1 MNRAIRRTA
10 EAWLAHGRDAVIV
23 TVIEARG
30 ARAVRA
36 GTRMLVSE
44 GQRVGSI
51 GGGHIELQSTCLAEE
66 LLAVRA
72 AVPRQVSFPIGPSQ
86 RNGINVRLGFARLD
100 ATQLAAWPEQELM
113 FHLQLYDGG
122 QLGWPL
128 TRILGSLDCSVDW
141 IECDDEGGTVT
152 PPNDADA
159 PMPERIRRYRL
170 DVPSVHVSSG
180 TAGGFY
186 LVTTQDTELDLT
198 IAEAILRRGDFGF
211 FGLLGSHTQRQHVA
225 RRLGQRGIG
234 SDALARMTSPIG
246 IEGISSKR
254 PEAQAISI
262 AAQLLQRCHS

>member
-51 GGGHIELQSTCLAEE
+51 GGGHLELQSTCLAEE

-72 AVPRQVSFPIGPSQ
+72 AVPRQVSFPIGPSS
-86 RNGINVRLGFARLD
+86 RHGVSVRLGFARLD
-100 ATQLAAWPEQELM
+100 ATQLAAWPAQESL

-128 TRILGSLDCSVDW
+128 TRILATLDCSVDW
-141 IECDDEGGTVT
+141 VECDDEGGTVT

-159 PMPERIRRYRL
+159 AVPERIRRYRL
-170 DVPSVHVSSG
+170 DVPAVHVGAG

-186 LVTTQDTELDLT
+186 LVMTQDPQLDLT
-198 IAEAILRRGDFGF
+198 LAEAILRRGDFGF
-211 FGLLGSHTQRQHVA
+211 FGLLGSHTQRLHAV
-225 RRLGQRGIG
+225 RRLSQRGI
-234 SDALARMTSPIG
+234 SPEALARMTSPVG
-246 IEGISSKR
+246 VDGISSKK
-254 PEAQAISI
+254 PEALAISI
-262 AAQLLQRCHS
+262 AAQLLQRCRP